1 MPMNVSPA
9 GIEAIKQREGF
20 TPTPISDG
28 ARQEIGY
35 GHDILPGENIPSPI
49 DDAAATQLL
58 EDDLVPVATVINDS
72 VSVPLNQNQF
82 DALASFVYNIGATAF
97 RNSTLLKLLNQ
108 GDYAGA
114 AGQFGRWNMFGGHV
128 NAGLVARRKSEAA
141 QFTSPVADVSTP
153 ATS

>member
-1 MPMNVSPA
+1 MPMTVSPA
-9 GIEAIKQREGF
+9 GIDAIKRREGF
-20 TPTPISDG
+20 TATPKSDG

-35 GHDILPGENIPSPI
+35 GHDIQPGENIPSPI
-49 DDAAATQLL
+49 DESAATQLL
-58 EDDLVPVATVINDS
+58 ENDLAHVLSVINDS

-82 DALASFVYNIGATAF
+82 DALASFVYNIGANAF

-114 AGQFGRWNMFGGHV
+114 AAQFARWNMFGGHV

-141 QFTSPVADVSTP
+141 QFTSPVEPTSRP
-153 ATS
+153 AIS

>member
-1 MPMNVSPA
+1 MSRLRGLKRSNSAKASRPRRSP
-9 GIEAIKQREGF
+9 
-20 TPTPISDG
+20 T

-49 DDAAATQLL
+49 DEAAATQLL
-58 EDDLVPVATVINDS
+58 EKDIAHVVSVINDS

-82 DALASFVYNIGATAF
+82 DALASFVYNIGVSAF

-114 AGQFGRWNMFGGHV
+114 AAQFGRWNMFGGHV

-141 QFTSPVADVSTP
+141 QFTSPVADVSTL